1 MSRKIDTRNAGI
13 DSMKLVA
20 AFLVVAIHVSPL
32 QSINATADFIFTRI
46 IARVA
51 VPFFFMV
58 SGYFVLADSK
68 RRNGKAIR
76 FLRKTAWIYFAAT
89 LLYLPVQFYA
99 GKLKALSLSGIGKAL
114 FLDGTF
120 YHLWY
125 LPAAMTGMLLCIFF
139 LRIAGERVALILSIF
154 LYGFGLL
161 GDSYFGLVKMIPPM
175 ETVYEALFRIF
186 SYTRNGFFFAPLF
199 LMLGCILAGKK
210 KDNDCFVLS
219 LLFGVLMLAEGMV
232 LHHFKWQRHDS
243 MYLFLPLLMYFLF
256 REIQAWGHQMDADC
270 RKSVLKEISPGDLAM
285 LIYIIH
291 PMVLIVLRGVSKP
304 LGLYGL
310 CVENTLVCYIL
321 VSIISAFSAW
331 LFLFLGK
338 KCKEKKKVSVGTQK
352 DRAWI
357 EIHPENLS
365 RNVRE
370 IQSLLPRQCRF
381 MAVVKANAYGH
392 GDALIA
398 KYLYQMG
405 IRCFAVASLDE
416 GIHLRKQG
424 IKGEILILGYT
435 SPENAG
441 CLAKYDL
448 IQTVVSEAYAKSLNE
463 TKVRV
468 RVHIKIDTGMHRLG
482 EDWRNRE
489 NIFQILK
496 YPNLKTEGVF
506 SHLCMADGR
515 DEEAVS
521 YTRAQIDH
529 FGSVLT
535 ALKREVPHGLK
546 AHLQS
551 SYGTVNYPCLQCSYA
566 RIGIMMYGIKSNR
579 LDQTVEKP
587 DLRPVLSLKARV
599 AQVKQLLEGESV
611 GYGCSFKAPCDML
624 LAAVTIGYADGYP
637 RNLSGKGVVL
647 IRGKRAPVIGRIC
660 MDQLTVD
667 ISGIEGVRAGDEVT
681 LIGRD
686 GEAVIS
692 AEEVAALSGTI
703 TNELLSRM
711 GARLG
716 RIVAENRKG
725 TACPLVKK

>member
-1 MSRKIDTRNAGI
+1 MSRKNAVRNAGI
-13 DSMKLVA
+13 DTMKLIA
-20 AFLVVAIHVSPL
+20 AFLVAAIHVSPL
-32 QSINATADFIFTRI
+32 QSINGTADFMFTRI

-58 SGYFVLADSK
+58 SGYFVLAESK
-68 RRNGKAIR
+68 KSN
-76 FLRKTAWIYFAAT
+76 RKLLNFIKKTVCLYFAAT
-89 LLYLPVQFYA
+89 LLYLPVRFYA
-99 GKLKALSLSGIGKAL
+99 GNLEALSIGEICKAL

-125 LPAAMTGMLLCIFF
+125 LPAVIIGMLLCAFW
-139 LRIAGERVALILSIF
+139 LRIAGERAALIISML

-161 GDSYFGLVKMIPPM
+161 GDSYFGLVQMLPAL
-175 ETVYEALFRIF
+175 ETFYEALFQI
-186 SYTRNGFFFAPLF
+186 SAYTRNGFFFAPLF

-210 KDNDCFVLS
+210 KSLS
-219 LLFGVLMLAEGMV
+219 VRKERYLLPAFFFAVLMLAEGML
-232 LHHFKWQRHDS
+232 LHHYKWQRHDS

-256 REIQAWGHQMDADC
+256 GAICTWGSKENGIH
-270 RKSVLKEISPGDLAM
+270 RKALFSSVSLGDLAM

-291 PMVLIVLRGVSKP
+291 PMTLIVLRGISKP

-321 VSIISAFSAW
+321 VSIISALGAW
-331 LFLFLGK
+331 ILLFLWK
-338 KCKEKKKVSVGTQK
+338 KFKERKKMSAGTQT

-357 EIHPENLS
+357 ELHLENL
-365 RNVRE
+365 RWNVQKIR
-370 IQSLLPRQCRF
+370 SLLPPQCRF

-392 GDALIA
+392 GDALTA

-416 GIHLRKQG
+416 GIHLRTQG
-424 IKGEILILGYT
+424 IKGKILILGYT

-441 CLAKYDL
+441 YLAKYHL
-448 IQTVVSEAYAKSLNE
+448 MQTIVDEDYAKRLNAE
-463 TKVRV
+463 GVLV

-482 EDWRNRE
+482 EDWKNRE
-489 NIFQILK
+489 KIVQIWK
-496 YPNLKTEGVF
+496 YPNLKIEGVF

-515 DEEAVS
+515 DEKAASYTAAQIANFEAVLE
-521 YTRAQIDH
+521 TLQKEGIHD
-529 FGSVLT
+529 VKT
-535 ALKREVPHGLK
+535 
-546 AHLQS
+546 HLQS
-551 SYGTVNYPCLQCSYA
+551 SYGAVNYSYLQCSYA
-566 RIGIMMYGIKSNR
+566 RIGIMMYGIKSSS

-587 DLRPVLSLKARV
+587 DLKPVLSLKARV
-599 AQVKQLLEGESV
+599 AQIKQLLEGESV
-611 GYGCSFKAPCDML
+611 GYGCTFRAPCDMMI
-624 LAAVTIGYADGYP
+624 ATVTIGYADGYP
-637 RNLSGKGVVL
+637 RNLSAKGVVL

-667 ISGIEGVRAGDEVT
+667 VSGIEGVRAKDEVT

-686 GEAVIS
+686 GEEEIS

-711 GARLG
+711 GARLR
-716 RIVAENRKG
+716 RIVAENDRN
-725 TACPLVKK
+725 